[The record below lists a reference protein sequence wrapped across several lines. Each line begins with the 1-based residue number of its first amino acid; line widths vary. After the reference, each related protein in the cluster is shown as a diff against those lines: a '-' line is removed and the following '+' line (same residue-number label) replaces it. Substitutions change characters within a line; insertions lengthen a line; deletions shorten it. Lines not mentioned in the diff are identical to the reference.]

1 LQRRNFLATL
11 GAVGAYA
18 PRLAGEQAPTVR
30 AESTVFFASD
40 GERNLVRFT
49 VSGLDAP
56 AGRLRVYDRRSRL
69 IGTAGVINTGEVL
82 VGELWLRLE
91 QDLTLTS
98 ELEAPGL
105 NRVHRTTHRVPQGLR
120 WTIHWLVVADPHDVQ
135 RVIGTGSP
143 LANALRSSIVR
154 AAQVQINPLGSPRG
168 VTMDPIEALD
178 PFRRAQHLA
187 AFGFPTSR
195 VAYQAS
201 ANRLDQTQVMA
212 LAGAGVHYVIRPWE
226 AGATYEWW
234 DGLDGSHVLAIPR
247 APNGDLASLGFDDTS
262 ATAQSRVDQ
271 WLAESPIHLAPLDAR
286 GRETND
292 RITYI
297 IDTDVERAPAR
308 KLAIDDWNSRFGFP
322 RLVMGAPSDPL
333 DVAHQSRESIPS
345 IRFTHAADASTT
357 STGSTSNG
365 TRRSA
370 NLLAAVLTNG
380 RRGVEAV
387 AADIRTEFP
396 GTVVFNGGPF
406 PRTDVMVVAGQRQI
420 VTNIPAHGYAFLP
433 DLGEES
439 PPPRPGSNS
448 PVAQSARHRLRLNDR
463 DGSIDSIVDRESALE
478 WVGEGMNVIDGARLD
493 RLTQDVLPG
502 MGIRMV
508 AERQVP
514 RVGRVR
520 STIELLD
527 MVPWVSIRNEPMS
540 GDGMLETRF
549 QFASFAVEALWDR
562 GFGHHQSTLPTPAF
576 EFGRWVWLRGD
587 VNGYFWS
594 TTRQAHVTQSSTLI
608 SRGDAAAD
616 FRVMAD
622 SLPASAADAA
632 RFGWRTI
639 DLLQH
644 KVSPNL
650 NGRLPRF
657 GSLLR
662 LPRFG
667 SLLELDQPSAA
678 IIAIEP
684 DDPFAT
690 SVTVYVQDLLGA
702 SRMLGIEKGLLDFDD
717 AEVVDYLGQPTDR
730 TIEPNAA
737 GVQFLTPRFG
747 ITAVRLRGLQLREG

>member
-1 LQRRNFLATL
+1 MKRRTFLSAAAAL
-11 GAVGAYA
+11 GASASRLHATAA
-18 PRLAGEQAPTVR
+18 PEVT

-40 GERNLVRFT
+40 GESNLVRFT

-91 QDLTLTS
+91 QNLTLTS

-120 WTIHWLVVADPHDVQ
+120 WTIHWFVVADPHDVQ
-135 RVIGTGSP
+135 RVIGTGSL

-154 AAQVQINPLGSPRG
+154 AAHVRINPLASPQG
-168 VTMDPIEALD
+168 VAMDPIEAFE

-187 AFGFPTSR
+187 ALGFPTSR
-195 VAYQAS
+195 VAYHS
-201 ANRLDQTQVMA
+201 SVNRLDQTQVMA
-212 LAGAGVHYVIRPWE
+212 LAGAGVRYVIRPWE
-226 AGATYEWW
+226 TGSTYEWW
-234 DGLDGSHVLAIPR
+234 DGLDGSQVLAIPL
-247 APNGDLASLGFDDTS
+247 APNGSLSSLGFDDTS

-271 WLAESPIHLAPLDAR
+271 WLAESPIHLAPLDMR

-292 RITYI
+292 RITYV

-308 KLAIDDWNSRFGFP
+308 KVAIDDWNSRFGFP
-322 RLVMGAPSDPL
+322 RLVMGAPSDPV
-333 DVAHQSRESIPS
+333 DAAHQSRESITNV
-345 IRFTHAADASTT
+345 RVTHAADTSTT
-357 STGSTSNG
+357 TTGSTSNVI
-365 TRRSA
+365 RRSA
-370 NLLAAVLTNG
+370 NLLAVVLTNG
-380 RRGVEAV
+380 RRGMEAV

-406 PRTDVMVVAGQRQI
+406 PRTDVMVIAGQRQI
-420 VTNIPAHGYAFLP
+420 VTNIPAHGYAFLL

-463 DGSIDSIVDRESALE
+463 DGSIDSIVDRDSALE

-502 MGIRMV
+502 MGIQMV
-508 AERQVP
+508 AERNVP
-514 RVGRVR
+514 RIGRVR

-527 MVPWVSIRNEPMS
+527 MVPWISIRNEAMS
-540 GDGMLETRF
+540 GDGTLETRF
-549 QFASFAVEALWDR
+549 QFAGSAIEALWDR

-576 EFGRWVWLRGD
+576 EFGRWVWLRGV

-594 TTRQAHVTQSSTLI
+594 TTRRGRVTQSSTI
-608 SRGDAAAD
+608 VSRGNAVAD

-639 DLLQH
+639 DLIQH
-644 KVSPNL
+644 QVSPNP
-650 NGRLPRF
+650 NG
-657 GSLLR
+657 R

-684 DDPFAT
+684 DDAFAT

-702 SRMLGIEKGLLDFDD
+702 PRMLGIEKGLLDFDD
-717 AEVVDYLGQPTDR
+717 AEVVDYLGRPSDR
-730 TIEPNAA
+730 NIEPNAT
-737 GVQFLTPRFG
+737 GVRFLTPQFG
-747 ITAVRLRGLQLREG
+747 ITAVRLRGLRLREG